1 MNEQMKMDFDES
13 VVVPDID
20 EIKTIPEEELPEFD
34 IDAKDIRFDDEVFL
48 QEDDEETPVEEEE

>member
-1 MNEQMKMDFDES
+1 MNERMKLDFDQS

>member
-1 MNEQMKMDFDES
+1 MTEQMKMDFDES

>member
-1 MNEQMKMDFDES
+1 MTEQMKMDFDES

-48 QEDDEETPVEEEE
+48 QEDDEETLVEEEE